1 MTRTIFVLAL
11 WLPLTALAGAGTVTE
26 MEGAATRQPKGAAA
40 PLQLKVGD
48 AVEVGDTLEVGAG
61 GNLAV
66 TLTDESVIALGEGS
80 RLQLD
85 EARFGDQ
92 GSTAFSAKLLIG
104 SLWAKVVKLAAGS
117 DSKFEVS
124 TERAVAGVRG
134 TIFTVDLAAA
144 GADVEV
150 GVEEGAV
157 DVAHAVPE
165 APPIAVAA
173 AAPRSG
179 EPTASGAKAITAAPP
194 DTLSQ
199 ARSAGDTQPPRFPKV
214 ERIAAGSAVTF
225 GTKGLARHGY
235 ELRRARMAAFVG
247 KHRERWLQRAL
258 ERERRRMEKR
268 EDRRELRR
276 EERRRR

>member
-1 MTRTIFVLAL
+1 MRHTLAVSL
-11 WLPLTALAGAGTVTE
+11 LLASSSALAGAGSVTE
-26 MEGAATRQPKGAAA
+26 LEGAATRQPKGAAPVA
-40 PLQLKVGD
+40 LKVGD
-48 AVEVGDTLEVGAG
+48 AVEVGDVLEVAAG

-104 SLWAKVVKLAAGS
+104 SLWAKVTKLAAGS

-144 GADVEV
+144 DADVEV
-150 GVEEGAV
+150 GVEEGEV
-157 DVAHAVPE
+157 DVAHAVAE
-165 APPIAVAA
+165 GNPPMAVAM
-173 AAPRSG
+173 APRPAGRPDPLDRTSG
-179 EPTASGAKAITAAPP
+179 TGA
-194 DTLSQ
+194 TLSQ
-199 ARSAGDTQPPRFPKV
+199 QPRFPKM
-214 ERIAAGSAVTF
+214 ERIAAGNAVTF
-225 GTKGLARHGY
+225 GAHGLARHRY

-247 KHRERWLQRAL
+247 KHRERWLKRAL
-258 ERERRRMEKR
+258 ERERLRMEKR
-268 EDRRELRR
+268 EERRELRK
-276 EERRRR
+276 EEHRRR

>member
-1 MTRTIFVLAL
+1 MMRPLAVLAL

-26 MEGAATRQPKGAAA
+26 LEGAATRQAKDAKA
-40 PLQLKVGD
+40 PVALKVGD
-48 AVEVGDTLEVGAG
+48 AVEVGDTLEVAAA

-66 TLTDESVIALGEGS
+66 TLTDQSVIALGEGS

-92 GSTAFSAKLLIG
+92 GSTAFSAKLLVG
-104 SLWAKVVKLAAGS
+104 SLWAKVTKLAAGS
-117 DSKFEVS
+117 DSKFEVA

-134 TIFTVDLAAA
+134 TIFTVDLAAL

-150 GVEEGAV
+150 GVEEGQV
-157 DVAHAVPE
+157 DVAHAVAEEPPRMAVAMAPRAPE
-165 APPIAVAA
+165 PTAA
-173 AAPRSG
+173 AAPSRPSSFS
-179 EPTASGAKAITAAPP
+179 EASGAGAVP
-194 DTLSQ
+194 
-199 ARSAGDTQPPRFPKV
+199 PPRFPKV
-214 ERIAAGSAVTF
+214 ERIAAGDAVVF
-225 GTKGLARHGY
+225 GAKGLSRHRY

-258 ERERRRMEKR
+258 ERERLRQEKR
-268 EDRRELRR
+268 EERRELRK